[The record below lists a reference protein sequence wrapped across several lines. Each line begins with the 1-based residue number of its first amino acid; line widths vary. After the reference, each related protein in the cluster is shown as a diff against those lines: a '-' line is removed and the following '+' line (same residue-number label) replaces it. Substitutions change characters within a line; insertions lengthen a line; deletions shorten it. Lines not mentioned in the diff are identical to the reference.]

1 MKKVNILVNP
11 KNNRVEGVGST
22 PFGNYNV
29 EIEIEDNHK
38 VEDNPFVF
46 RFENGVLIHDD
57 EYEAMMIEQEKKNK
71 NKPSLKEKLESIEMV
86 QAEMVMDS
94 VMKDLTIQ
102 EQAEQLKAA
111 DELTATL
118 LFDLSMKG
126 VI

>member
-29 EIEIEDNHK
+29 EIEIEENHK
-38 VEDNPFVF
+38 VEDNPWMF
-46 RFENGVLIHDD
+46 RFENGVLIHDE
-57 EYEAMMIEQEKKNK
+57 EYEAMMIEQERNNK
-71 NKPSLKEKLESIEMV
+71 NKPTLGEKLKTIEMM
-86 QAEMVMDS
+86 QAEMAMDS

-102 EQAEQLKAA
+102 EQAEQLQAA
-111 DELTATL
+111 DTLTANL

>member
-46 RFENGVLIHDD
+46 RF
-57 EYEAMMIEQEKKNK
+57 
-71 NKPSLKEKLESIEMV
+71 EKLESIEMV